1 MLMDSVKGIGNSV
14 SIAYT
19 ADFPR
24 RFVVVWLAI
33 DRYERA
39 PRSRMRIW
47 SREIVFRDRSLA
59 SINLPGDKWYSVVDD
74 VTRY

>member
-39 PRSRMRIW
+39 PRSRMRI
-47 SREIVFRDRSLA
+47 
-59 SINLPGDKWYSVVDD
+59 
-74 VTRY
+74 